1 MIGNKTHITS
11 QVLLSSNIVPI
22 TLNMIFN
29 LLVYLDDLN
38 AGYAFKCEVFFVL
51 LQFYPQW
58 RTVRFLGEY
67 IYNRN
72 EDQLNRAKE
81 KYDIQVGTLE
91 PFLES
96 AFQVRKH
103 YPSTSY

>member
-1 MIGNKTHITS
+1 MTHKCSVDIYKKT
-11 QVLLSSNIVPI
+11 
-22 TLNMIFN
+22 
-29 LLVYLDDLN
+29 
-38 AGYAFKCEVFFVL
+38 YAFKFEVFFVL

-81 KYDIQVGTLE
+81 KYDIQVGALE

-96 AFQVRKH
+96 AFQVRNR
-103 YPSTSY
+103 YPSTTYEKI